1 MNKKKLKSLL
11 KSSEGVKL
19 DFKLQLDLNV
29 ETGKKELAKDICA
42 IANSRGGRG
51 YLIIGVEDKTKKV
64 VGIEKDSLN
73 EEQVQQIISSR
84 CEPPIP
90 ISLEIVD
97 YEEVYVAVITIFQSN
112 QKPYQLRE
120 NGAFYIRR
128 GSTTDT
134 MRKQELI
141 TIFQE
146 STNLNIELTPII
158 KSRIYNFDT
167 ALIDTYF
174 KKHGIEVNDENR
186 IAFMENTGMIYLDDE
201 SKEYYG
207 TLGGLLVFSKI
218 NYLYI
223 PSNMIR
229 IVNNVNENY
238 NELIIIQGDLLSML
252 YRSKEILEEILP
264 KNYPV
269 TAVYEGIKNA
279 LIYRDYTIINKEIEV
294 ILGYNSVNVISP
306 GILLKDNSNHNTSS
320 HNYIR
325 RNMWIYEKLV
335 VLDESKSVTHSGRGF
350 TKMKK
355 AFKNYGKIIFI
366 NSIKD
371 NIFKVIYPG
380 ISSIK

>member
-264 KNYPV
+264 KSYPV
-269 TAVYEGIKNA
+269 AAVYEGIKNA